1 MPDMRKIF
9 RRREKKPSTALPTS
23 APLETSVPPILASLA
38 TAPTTSEFPNRKKIL
53 SLGIKVL
60 HSPEPCDVD
69 NFSIVF
75 IHGLSG
81 DREKTWTGPN
91 QTEPWPKTI
100 LPDRLPTARMLV
112 FGYDAKWLKDSS
124 SRNRVQEHASNLL
137 ASLGRHRG
145 EDGTSSR
152 PIIFVCH
159 SLGGLVCMDALV
171 LSEQQGGQHHLPKI
185 HEQTIGIQFLGTP
198 HQGSDFA
205 SWAKLVSR
213 YVFPMR
219 QTNSDITRV
228 LRKDSEELARIQH
241 SFHLRLQLRPQL
253 GLPAISITYFF
264 EELPTPHLG
273 VIVPKESA
281 TRPGCN
287 NIGIHAN
294 HSNMTKF
301 EDANDDGLLKVSGEL
316 RRYIEVAKQ
325 ASPNARLDVDE
336 QATIPFT
343 VPYSTNENF
352 VGRIDILRQL
362 ESCFDLSNIDRT
374 WQPRIALYGLGG
386 IGKTQIAIQF
396 TYWLQRRYPEVAV
409 YWVHASNADRFR
421 QSFTSIA
428 QDCGIPGLDDPG
440 NDVLPLVKAWLGKK
454 DNGRWLMV
462 IDNAD
467 DEALFTTS
475 GSSSRSSGNLGGFI
489 PDCAN
494 GNILI
499 TTRNKK
505 AGSRLTK
512 GKQLIEIGRMDISD
526 CVKLLRLQLDDAAS
540 TESIRRLSD
549 QLEYIPLALAQ
560 AAAFIRE
567 NVLSIDYYLEL
578 LMKRPVDLLGEE
590 FEAVGRDEESLHAV
604 AATWMIS
611 FQQIQQR
618 NPLAGELLSLMSFF
632 DRQEIPRVFLLNYYE
647 RRNNGKDGA
656 LEVTKAI
663 GHLLSFSLIK
673 EEASQ
678 NINIHRLVQVTTRKW
693 LSNQHHEDAYQG
705 EALLT
710 VWEMFPN
717 EQNVENWPTCTAYLP
732 HAQVVRG
739 LTSSRRNREVK
750 RADLLTNIGCFF
762 HDEGR
767 WKEAEETHKE
777 AGAIYREVFGEEN
790 PNTLNSMADLASTF
804 RSLGRLEEAEKLQ
817 IKLLELYKRILGEAH
832 PYTLTVMNNLAT
844 TFYSLGRLEEAEKLQ
859 IKVLELYK
867 RILGEEHPE
876 TLTSKNNL
884 ASTFYDLGRLEEAEK
899 LLVKVLELRK
909 TILGEEHPGTL
920 RSINNLASTF
930 WEQGRLEEAE
940 KLQIKVLELRQR
952 VLGEEHPDTLNS
964 MNNLASGLCYLG
976 RLEEAEQLQ
985 IKSLELHERVLGE
998 KHPDTLN
1005 SINSLASGLYYL
1017 GRLEEAEQLQIKAL
1031 ELGKRVFGEEHYR
1044 TLDSMSNLS
1053 HMWRKLNRPNEAVE
1067 MMTECTALQKRI
1079 LGGDHP
1085 STLASIKTLGSWLS
1099 SPMVETNA
1107 QQEEHA

>member
-9 RRREKKPSTALPTS
+9 WRREKKPSAALPTS
-23 APLETSVPPILASLA
+23 APLETSVSPISASLA

-53 SLGIKVL
+53 SLGIKAL

-69 NFSIVF
+69 IVF

-198 HQGSDFA
+198 HQGSDLA

-213 YVFPMR
+213 YLFPIR
-219 QTNSDITRV
+219 QTNSDITGV
-228 LRKDSEELARIQH
+228 LRQDSEELARIQH

-301 EDANDDGLLKVSGEL
+301 EDANDDGFLKVSGEL

-325 ASPNARLDVDE
+325 AGSNARLDIDKQVG
-336 QATIPFT
+336 TPFT
-343 VPYSTNENF
+343 VPYSSNESF
-352 VGRIDILRQL
+352 IGRMDILRQL
-362 ESCFDLSNIDRT
+362 ELYFDLSNVNRT

-396 TYWLQRRYPEVAV
+396 TYWLRRHFPDVAV

-428 QDCGIPGLDDPG
+428 QECGIPGLDDPE
-440 NDVLPLVKAWLGKK
+440 NNVLPLVKAWLGKK
-454 DNGRWLMV
+454 DNGRWIMV

-467 DEALFTTS
+467 DEALFTTHQQTS
-475 GSSSRSSGNLGGFI
+475 ASSSSSNGNLGEFI

-505 AGSRLTK
+505 AGSRLTR
-512 GKQLIEIGRMDISD
+512 GKQLIEIGKMGVSD
-526 CVKLLRLQLDDAAS
+526 CEKLLHLQLDAS
-540 TESIRRLSD
+540 ASIESISRLSE
-549 QLEYIPLALAQ
+549 QLEYIPLALVQ
-560 AAAFIRE
+560 AAAFIKE
-567 NVLSIDYYLEL
+567 NSVSINHYLEL
-578 LMKRPVDLLGEE
+578 LKERPVDLLGEE
-590 FEAVGRDEESLHAV
+590 FEAVGRDEETLHAV
-604 AATWMIS
+604 AATWMLS

-647 RRNNGKDGA
+647 RRSDGKDGA

-678 NINIHRLVQVTTRKW
+678 NINIHRLVHMTTRKW
-693 LSNQHHEDAYQG
+693 LSNHHHEDAYEG

-710 VWEMFPN
+710 VLKTFPN
-717 EQNVENWPTCTAYLP
+717 GKNVENWTTCAAYLP

-739 LTSSRRNREVK
+739 LASSRGNREIK
-750 RADLLTNIGCFF
+750 RAALLTKLGIFF
-762 HDEGR
+762 LTEGR
-767 WKEAEETHKE
+767 WKEAEEAHRE
-777 AGAIYREVFGEEN
+777 AGTIYEEVCGEEN
-790 PNTLNSMADLASTF
+790 QNTLSSMVNLSSTLWY
-804 RSLGRLEEAEKLQ
+804 LGRLEEAKKLQ
-817 IKLLELYKRILGEAH
+817 IKVLEHRKRILGEEH
-832 PYTLTVMNNLAT
+832 SKTLKIMNNLAST
-844 TFYSLGRLEEAEKLQ
+844 LRDLGRLEEAEKLQ
-859 IKVLELYK
+859 IKVLDLRT
-867 RILGEEHPE
+867 RIFGKEHPKILSI
-876 TLTSKNNL
+876 TNNL
-884 ASTFYDLGRLEEAEK
+884 AL
-899 LLVKVLELRK
+899 
-909 TILGEEHPGTL
+909 ILGDL
-920 RSINNLASTF
+920 
-930 WEQGRLEEAE
+930 GRLEEAE
-940 KLQIKVLELRQR
+940 KLQIKVLDLHKRLLGEEHPKTLTTTNNLASTLRDLGRLEEAEKLQIKVLDLRKRIFGKEHPKTLSSMMSLASTLRGLGQLEEAEQLETKVLELRKR
-952 VLGEEHPDTLNS
+952 VLGEEHPQTAES
-964 MNNLASGLCYLG
+964 MS
-976 RLEEAEQLQ
+976 
-985 IKSLELHERVLGE
+985 
-998 KHPDTLN
+998 
-1005 SINSLASGLYYL
+1005 SLAL
-1017 GRLEEAEQLQIKAL
+1017 
-1031 ELGKRVFGEEHYR
+1031 
-1044 TLDSMSNLS
+1044 T
-1053 HMWRKLNRPNEAVE
+1053 WRKSNRPIEAVE
-1067 MMTECTALQKRI
+1067 MMTECMALQKRT
-1079 LGGDHP
+1079 LGEDHP

-1099 SPMVETNA
+1099 SPMVKTNA
-1107 QQEEHA
+1107 QQEEYAGGHFLF